1 MNNKVYYKETIKLKQ
16 QINRNDKAK
25 CRLFERTDEMGK
37 TLKEEKGKMQ
47 GTEEGKRI
55 NI

>member
-25 CRLFERTDEMGK
+25 CRLFERTDKMGK
-37 TLKEEKGKMQ
+37 TLKEEKGKTQ